1 MHSSSFQETKS
12 DEDENLP
19 SMESLEISKKNSIK
33 KIPSYMGAEEE
44 EDIPDMAEF
53 DDTSNVIEND
63 PVSWYHIVGS
73 GASVS

>member
-1 MHSSSFQETKS
+1 
-12 DEDENLP
+12 
-19 SMESLEISKKNSIK
+19 MESLEISKKNSIK

-63 PVSWYHIVGS
+63 PVS
-73 GASVS
+73 